1 MKMKANKVKY
11 IVLTVILALVLAFT
25 ATVPVA
31 CSCNPA
37 CGSPLGTEMP
47 KDAPEFEIEN
57 NADFAKGANE
67 DVVYTGN
74 G

>member
-37 CGSPLGTEMP
+37 GGSPLGDR
-47 KDAPEFEIEN
+47 KS
-57 NADFAKGANE
+57 
-67 DVVYTGN
+67 VV
-74 G
+74 